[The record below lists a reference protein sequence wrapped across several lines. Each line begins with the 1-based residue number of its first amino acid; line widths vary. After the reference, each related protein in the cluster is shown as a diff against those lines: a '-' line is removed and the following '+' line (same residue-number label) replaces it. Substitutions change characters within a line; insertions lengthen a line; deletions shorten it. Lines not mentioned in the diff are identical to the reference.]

1 MYLASY
7 FFFPKNNQNY
17 NEKTVNRVTNLIIF
31 MLFVAKGAELDT
43 GIEQQ
48 ENNPFLIRRYS
59 EELSSV

>member
-1 MYLASY
+1 
-7 FFFPKNNQNY
+7 
-17 NEKTVNRVTNLIIF
+17 